1 MSETTSKR
9 FFRIFMSIVLFFV
22 SFWAFEA
29 KVKRRIAKI
38 KERNQIEKVAIKEI
52 KTEKINNDSNNDSEN
67 RYVTYGDLLA
77 QKELLDVN
85 SAECM
90 IISIENLLELDK
102 TDDSTLSRKEKE
114 YLERTRVEF
123 VKLAKEKGSK
133 KY

>member
-29 KVKRRIAKI
+29 NVKRRIVKI
-38 KERNQIEKVAIKEI
+38 KERNQIEKVTIKEI
-52 KTEKINNDSNNDSEN
+52 KTEKINNHFDNDSEN
-67 RYVTYGDLLA
+67 RYATYGDLLA

-114 YLERTRVEF
+114 YLERTRAEF

>member
-22 SFWAFEA
+22 SFCAFEA
-29 KVKRRIAKI
+29 NVKRRIAKI

>member
-1 MSETTSKR
+1 MRETSFKS
-9 FFRIFMSIVLFFV
+9 FFRIFLSIILFFT

-29 KVKRRIAKI
+29 NVKRRIAKI
-38 KERNQIEKVAIKEI
+38 KECNNIENLKNQDVKS
-52 KTEKINNDSNNDSEN
+52 EKINNKSNSNSEN
-67 RYVTYGDLLA
+67 PYAVYDEMLA

-102 TDDSTLSRKEKE
+102 TKNSTLSREDKD
-114 YLERTRVEF
+114 YLELKRAEF